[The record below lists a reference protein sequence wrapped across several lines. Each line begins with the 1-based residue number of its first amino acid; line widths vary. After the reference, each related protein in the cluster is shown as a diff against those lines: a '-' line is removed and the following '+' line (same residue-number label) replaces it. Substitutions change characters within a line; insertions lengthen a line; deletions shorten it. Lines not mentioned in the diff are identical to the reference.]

1 MADPTDREVGEGFI
15 ARALQIVVDACGP
28 DDEPARDYT
37 DDELEEMIY
46 CLTMGAVKLK
56 KLPGGHAAAE
66 RVYARAKAEQDRRQ
80 KLQLESS
87 P

>member
-1 MADPTDREVGEGFI
+1 MTDQPDREIGEGFI
-15 ARALQIVVDACGP
+15 ARALQIVVDANGA

-37 DDELEEMIY
+37 DDELEELIY

-56 KLPGGHAAAE
+56 KLSGGEAAAE
-66 RVYARAKAEQDRRQ
+66 RVYARAKAEQARHQ
-80 KLQLESS
+80 SLQVVT

>member
-1 MADPTDREVGEGFI
+1 VADQPDREIGEGLI
-15 ARALQIVVDACGP
+15 ARALQIVVDANGA

-37 DDELEEMIY
+37 ADELEELIY

-56 KLPGGHAAAE
+56 KLPGGEAAAE
-66 RVYARAKAEQDRRQ
+66 RVYARAKAEQARRQ
-80 KLQLESS
+80 SLQVVT